1 MPQSE
6 ERSWIDTDVL
16 VPLGLDDY
24 VVDSDDH
31 YSPIAPRTARDP
43 AVSAL

>member
-1 MPQSE
+1 MPQGE
-6 ERSWIDTDVL
+6 ERSWIDPDVL

-31 YSPIAPRTARDP
+31 YSTLLCQCER
-43 AVSAL
+43 